1 MNITNSKQRAKLKSL
16 AQKLDA
22 IIQIGKNGVTDE
34 TIKVVSDAFN
44 TKELIKIKKIDSSP
58 IDQKEIAKIL
68 AEKTN
73 SEIVQIIGSKI
84 VLYKKNQDKKAK
96 KIVIKKFQ
104 NNKEFKNNKIRRV

>member
-16 AQKLDA
+16 AQKLDT
-22 IIQIGKNGVTDE
+22 IIQVGKNGVTDE

-44 TKELIKIKKIDSSP
+44 TKELIKIKKIETSP
-58 IDQKEIAKIL
+58 VDEKEIARIL

-84 VLYKKNQDKKAK
+84 VLYKKNQDKKNNK
-96 KIVIKKFQ
+96 KIIKQEKS
-104 NNKEFKNNKIRRV
+104 R